1 MITAKNNSTGI
12 LFLVKKEFGRFI
24 GIFLF
29 LLITTV
35 IVINFGIIKEI
46 FDFKEIHGEAFNY
59 LKSKFKEK
67 KEIALKIPE
76 VELSSSEP
84 KFEFSDK
91 PDSIEIPKIKVSAP
105 IILPRSAARKDLQ
118 AALKKGTVF
127 YPDSDLP
134 GKPGMTVV
142 LGHSA
147 PSGWPKINYD
157 WVFSRLNGLSEGD
170 EIFVYF
176 DHKKY
181 NYRVVEKI
189 FLNKGGEIPDYDP
202 TNQKSILIMLS
213 CWPPGLDLKRI
224 AVQAELQ
231 I

>member
-1 MITAKNNSTGI
+1 MITAKNSNKGI
-12 LFLVKKEFGRFI
+12 LFLAKKEFGRFV

-29 LLITTV
+29 LLITTA
-35 IVINFGIIKEI
+35 IIINFGIIKEI
-46 FDFKEIHGEAFNY
+46 FNFKEIHGEAFNY
-59 LKSKFKEK
+59 LKSKFEKK
-67 KEIALKIPE
+67 KEIALKISE
-76 VELSSSEP
+76 VELSSSES

-105 IILPRSAARKDLQ
+105 IILPKSSTRKDLQ

-127 YPDSDLP
+127 YSDSDLP

-181 NYRVVEKI
+181 NYRVIEKI
-189 FLNKGGEIPDYDP
+189 FLNKEGEIPDYDP
-202 TNQKSILIMLS
+202 ANQKSILIMLS

-231 I
+231 Y

>member
-1 MITAKNNSTGI
+1 MITAKNGNKGI

-29 LLITTV
+29 LLITTA
-35 IVINFGIIKEI
+35 IIINFGIIKEI
-46 FDFKEIHGEAFNY
+46 FNFKGIHGEAFNY
-59 LKSKFKEK
+59 LKSKFEKK
-67 KEIALKIPE
+67 KEIVLKIPE
-76 VELSSSEP
+76 VELSSPEP

-91 PDSIEIPKIKVSAP
+91 PNSIEIPKIKISAP
-105 IILPRSAARKDLQ
+105 IILPKNTVRKDLQ
-118 AALKKGTVF
+118 SALKQGTIF

-134 GKPGMTVV
+134 GKSGMTVI

-157 WVFSRLNGLSEGD
+157 WVFTQLNKLDAGD
-170 EIFVYF
+170 EVFIYF

-181 NYRVVEKI
+181 NYRVTEKI
-189 FLNKGGEIPDYDP
+189 FLDKGGEIPDYDP

-213 CWPPGLDLKRI
+213 CWPPGIDLKRI